1 MFSVR
6 DADETSTVGSQDS
19 GKGFD
24 LTNDDQ
30 FDESGVN
37 TRHKNSLHTK
47 LYQTIQI
54 EIEILEK
61 VYRETRPVA
70 PMPKPLLPRSVTIPE
85 LFEHEESIALR
96 SYLLLDGRDEF
107 FIEQNS
113 LLPTEGALMMTNY
126 RLIFNGRPIN
136 PATANDYVIVR
147 SFPISSLIREK
158 KLCGE
163 FRIDNTN
170 ICLHNS
176 IQLRSAT
183 FQLIKVFFDDEVLVD
198 DIEKFRTK
206 LVEKCYPESV
216 LQTFCFTIHS
226 DYNPVINKQKDGT
239 LKKYGR
245 YARNVLRK
253 KGLIPRKDLTAHQ
266 NISLK
271 SNGTNSTG
279 GMKPLNGSMRHQQNI
294 LTRTPEPVRRSLTLT
309 NTRSPKY
316 TSLHTNER
324 SLAGASTLTTLST
337 IHECD
342 EGITENISDNEDEDR
357 SSNTIDESNN
367 YATISNETKSLER
380 FTDSFVYKDFV
391 RQGLIVTMF
400 SSSRSTMRKSTVTSL
415 TSTMSLTVS
424 SNINEN
430 NAHSN
435 GQQLINSTN
444 GNTTANGI
452 NSNMGLGMNTMPTA
466 STITVTSD
474 DAFRISHINQDFGF
488 CRSYPLVS
496 VLPKDILDESLRK
509 VAQCHKLQRDPNG
522 SIEQERDFD
531 AIVKLTPTKMP
542 FSTELVDGDELESTD
557 ITLLSVRKTSNHSA
571 TNRLQKLPTHV
582 LYGRLRTICRNDNDH
597 IRYKKQ
603 TITIIY
609 IMASTNPIVTEIDQ
623 TAMASTNRIVPE
635 IDQTAMASTNRI
647 VTEIDQTA
655 MASTDPIVT
664 DIDETI
670 MEYSNQTTLYY
681 LVF

>member
-1 MFSVR
+1 MVVMHEMFYV
-6 DADETSTVGSQDS
+6 
-19 GKGFD
+19 KKD
-24 LTNDDQ
+24 LY
-30 FDESGVN
+30 
-37 TRHKNSLHTK
+37 H
-47 LYQTIQI
+47 
-54 EIEILEK
+54 EK
-61 VYRETRPVA
+61 
-70 PMPKPLLPRSVTIPE
+70 I
-85 LFEHEESIALR
+85 
-96 SYLLLDGRDEF
+96 
-107 FIEQNS
+107 
-113 LLPTEGALMMTNY
+113 
-126 RLIFNGRPIN
+126 
-136 PATANDYVIVR
+136 
-147 SFPISSLIREK
+147 
-158 KLCGE
+158 
-163 FRIDNTN
+163 
-170 ICLHNS
+170 
-176 IQLRSAT
+176 
-183 FQLIKVFFDDEVLVD
+183 
-198 DIEKFRTK
+198 
-206 LVEKCYPESV
+206 
-216 LQTFCFTIHS
+216 
-226 DYNPVINKQKDGT
+226 
-239 LKKYGR
+239 
-245 YARNVLRK
+245 
-253 KGLIPRKDLTAHQ
+253 LTAHQ

-670 MEYSNQTTLYY
+670 QLVHNIQHNYNKDLFELYRRRNAARQNP
-681 LVF
+681 